1 MTEEQVKSQYRAI
14 EAPRELR
21 GRVLAACTAARK
33 QRAGRRKRIASMA
46 ACFVVV
52 LALSVYGFSPAPAV
66 SCGGQTIGRG
76 GVTVAAETVALAG
89 AAAQPRTAMAF
100 SIEPA
105 TVGDTVEDCVRVTF
119 ERKTQVSV
127 DTGTLYRY
135 DAQTEA
141 ATEAGT
147 ACEAA
152 AGELLYWHIEGERA
166 VLTARTGLRSAKIEA
181 VRTDGGWTLSK

>member
-1 MTEEQVKSQYRAI
+1 MTEEQLKSQYRSI
-14 EAPRELR
+14 EPPEQLRE
-21 GRVLAACTAARK
+21 RVLAACAAARK
-33 QRAGRRKRIASMA
+33 QRSGRRKRIASMA

-52 LALSVYGFSPAPAV
+52 LALSVYSFSPAPAV
-66 SCGGQTIGRG
+66 SCGGQIIGRG
-76 GVTVAAETVALAG
+76 GVTAASETVALAG
-89 AAAQPRTAMAF
+89 GAAQPRTATAF

-105 TVGDTVEDCVRVTF
+105 AVGDTVEDCVSLTF

-135 DAQTEA
+135 DAQTGT

-147 ACEAA
+147 ACDAA
-152 AGELLYWHIEGERA
+152 VGELLYWHIEGERA
-166 VLTARTGLRSAKIEA
+166 VLSAKTGLRSAKIEA

>member
-66 SCGGQTIGRG
+66 SCGGQTIDRG
-76 GVTVAAETVALAG
+76 GVTVAA
-89 AAAQPRTAMAF
+89 
-100 SIEPA
+100 
-105 TVGDTVEDCVRVTF
+105 
-119 ERKTQVSV
+119 
-127 DTGTLYRY
+127 
-135 DAQTEA
+135 
-141 ATEAGT
+141 
-147 ACEAA
+147 
-152 AGELLYWHIEGERA
+152 
-166 VLTARTGLRSAKIEA
+166 
-181 VRTDGGWTLSK
+181 